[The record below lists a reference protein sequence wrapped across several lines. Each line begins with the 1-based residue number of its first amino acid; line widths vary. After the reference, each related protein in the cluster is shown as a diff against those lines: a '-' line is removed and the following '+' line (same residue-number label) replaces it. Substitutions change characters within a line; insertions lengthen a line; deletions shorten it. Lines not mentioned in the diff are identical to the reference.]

1 MTLTKIDHSSV
12 VVNGV
17 SLHVAQAG
25 PADGPLVVL
34 LHGFPEFWFEW
45 RDYFEPLAQAG
56 FRVVAPDQRGYNLS
70 SKPQGVAAYRL
81 DLLADD
87 IFALADALGRKT
99 FRVVGHDWGS
109 AVAWWMATRR
119 PERLERLVT
128 MDAPHPAVWMS
139 AVRHD
144 AEQRRKSWYVQALR
158 IPWLPEFLIR
168 LGGYSGLTKALTSAA
183 RKDAFTP
190 EILKQYKTAWQQ
202 PGALTAMI
210 NWYRAVAADNLVMP
224 AAKSL
229 PMPTLILWGDKDI
242 YVGPKLAVA
251 CAALCADARVVHFPQ
266 AGHWLPHDEREA
278 VIAQLLEFLKA

>member
-1 MTLTKIDHSSV
+1 MKAMPPTKVEHSSA

-17 SLHVAQAG
+17 SLHMAQAG

-70 SKPQGVAAYRL
+70 SKPQGAAAYRL

-119 PERLERLVT
+119 PERLDRLVT
-128 MDAPHPAVWMS
+128 IDAPHPAVWLS
-139 AVRHD
+139 AMGED

-168 LGGYSGLTKALTSAA
+168 LGGYSGLAKALTSAA

-190 EILKQYKTAWQQ
+190 AILAQYKTAWQQ

-210 NWYRAVAADNLVMP
+210 NWYRAAAASDLVMP
-224 AAKSL
+224 APKSL
-229 PMPTLILWGDKDI
+229 PMP
-242 YVGPKLAVA
+242 
-251 CAALCADARVVHFPQ
+251 
-266 AGHWLPHDEREA
+266 
-278 VIAQLLEFLKA
+278 

>member
-1 MTLTKIDHSSV
+1 MQLEHTSF

-17 SLHVAQAG
+17 SLHVVQAG
-25 PADGPLVVL
+25 PVDGPLIVL
-34 LHGFPEFWFEW
+34 LHGFPEFWLEW
-45 RDYFEPLAQAG
+45 RDYFVPLAQAG

-87 IFALADALGRKT
+87 IFALADSLGRRT
-99 FRVVGHDWGS
+99 LRVVGHDWGS
-109 AVAWWMATRR
+109 AVAWWMATRN
-119 PERLERLVT
+119 PSRLERLVT
-128 MDAPHPAVWMS
+128 MDAPHPSVWMS
-139 AVRHD
+139 AVRQD
-144 AEQRRKSWYVQALR
+144 PEQRRKSWYVQALR

-183 RKDAFTP
+183 RKDAFAP
-190 EILKQYKTAWQQ
+190 EILVQYKAAWQQ

-210 NWYRAVAADNLVMP
+210 NWYRAVTSADLAMP

-229 PMPTLILWGDKDI
+229 TVPTLILWGDRDI
-242 YVGPKLAVA
+242 YVGPRLAEA
-251 CAALCADARVVHFPQ
+251 CAALCSDARVVHFPQ

-278 VIAQLLEFLKA
+278 VIGHLLEFLK

>member
-1 MTLTKIDHSSV
+1 MTPKIDHSSV

-109 AVAWWMATRR
+109 AVAWWMATRN
-119 PERLERLVT
+119 PVRLERLVT

-139 AVRHD
+139 AVRD
-144 AEQRRKSWYVQALR
+144 DRRAAPQELVRAGVAR
-158 IPWLPEFLIR
+158 PAGFL
-168 LGGYSGLTKALTSAA
+168 SS
-183 RKDAFTP
+183 
-190 EILKQYKTAWQQ
+190 
-202 PGALTAMI
+202 
-210 NWYRAVAADNLVMP
+210 
-224 AAKSL
+224 
-229 PMPTLILWGDKDI
+229 
-242 YVGPKLAVA
+242 
-251 CAALCADARVVHFPQ
+251 
-266 AGHWLPHDEREA
+266 
-278 VIAQLLEFLKA
+278 

>member
-1 MTLTKIDHSSV
+1 MTPTKVEHSSV
-12 VVNGV
+12 IVNGV

-25 PADGPLVVL
+25 PVDGPLVVL
-34 LHGFPEFWFEW
+34 LHGFPEFWLEW
-45 RDYFEPLAQAG
+45 RDYFAPLAQAG

-87 IFALADALGRKT
+87 IFALADKLGRKT

-109 AVAWWMATRR
+109 AVAWWMATRK
-119 PERLERLVT
+119 PSRLERLVT

-139 AVRHD
+139 AVRED
-144 AEQRRKSWYVQALR
+144 PEQRRKSWYVQALR
-158 IPWLPEFLIR
+158 MPWLPEFLIR

-190 EILKQYKTAWQQ
+190 EILAQYKIAWQQ

-210 NWYRAVAADNLVMP
+210 NWYRAVTADDLAMP
-224 AAKSL
+224 AEKSL
-229 PMPTLILWGDKDI
+229 TMPTLILWGDKDI
-242 YVGPKLAVA
+242 YVGPKLAEA
-251 CAALCADARVVHFPQ
+251 CAALCSNARVVHFQ
-266 AGHWLPHDEREA
+266 HAGHWLPHDERDA
-278 VIAQLLEFLKA
+278 VIGHLLEFLKA